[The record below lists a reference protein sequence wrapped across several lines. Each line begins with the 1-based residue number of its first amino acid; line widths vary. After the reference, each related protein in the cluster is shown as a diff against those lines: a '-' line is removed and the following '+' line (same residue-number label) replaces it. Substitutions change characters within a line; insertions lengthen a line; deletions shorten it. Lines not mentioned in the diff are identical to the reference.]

1 MDLEKDWRTTIRQ
14 DYYTYCQAWRRKS
27 YGLGL
32 DGMGWNGVLT
42 EVEGKMDVKQYVE
55 ILDGEVLDSLEKL
68 ELDRET
74 FYFQQDNDPK
84 HTSKLASKFFNDQ
97 GFKVLDW
104 SAQSPDL
111 NPIEHLWNHLKR
123 RLRKYEDDP
132 KGVHELW
139 ERLVVEWEGISAE
152 TCQKLIESMPR
163 RFRAVI
169 KARGS
174 HTKY

>member
-1 MDLEKDWRTTIRQ
+1 MAPTRATS
-14 DYYTYCQAWRRKS
+14 YCRSKS
-27 YGLGL
+27 STAGVLYGMEW
-32 DGMGWNGVLT
+32 DGVLT
-42 EVEGKMDVKQYVE
+42 EVEGKMDAKQYVE

-74 FYFQQDNDPK
+74 FYFQQDNEPK

-123 RLRKYEDDP
+123 RLRKY
-132 KGVHELW
+132 G
-139 ERLVVEWEGISAE
+139 
-152 TCQKLIESMPR
+152 
-163 RFRAVI
+163 
-169 KARGS
+169 
-174 HTKY
+174 